1 MSTGSTVNPEQ
12 VLGVTVCTNCRK
24 RFRIA
29 KKYEAVLGKSVKCS
43 ACHQPFVVNLEPPS
57 QVEQAAIQNA
67 EQKAAEQQ
75 QSNEG
80 NGAGTTK
87 KKKKTKSEIRKEYI
101 DRIRDNLKVLHKEL
115 VEITENCSSEEQIRI
130 WCVNVLKTVLEYDSN
145 QIDTEVLALGQ
156 RIDIALKDDDRIFMI
171 IECKNTR
178 SKLSSAVRDQAVM
191 YAINKSAEWAVTTNG
206 PIWKLWRVI
215 PRKGLDPQVEPV
227 FDISLLDEDGISE
240 ADLSNFYLLTKR
252 ALFNGETLREFH
264 RKNASNDQ
272 HILQAILSPRVVE
285 AVVKSLT
292 ESYQTTHDERVS
304 LTTEYIAERLEE
316 MFLPDEL

>member
-1 MSTGSTVNPEQ
+1 MSTGSTVSPEQ

-29 KKYEAVLGKSVKCS
+29 KKYEAALGKTIKCS

-67 EQKAAEQQ
+67 AEKAAEQQ
-75 QSNEG
+75 QAESAAEP
-80 NGAGTTK
+80 APK

-115 VEITENCSSEEQIRI
+115 VQITENCSSEEQIRI
-130 WCVNVLKTVLEYDSN
+130 WCVNVLKTVLEYDSD
-145 QIDTEVLALGQ
+145 QIDTEVNALGQ
-156 RIDIALKDDDRIFMI
+156 RIDIALKHDGKIFMI
-171 IECKNTR
+171 IECKNTK

-206 PIWKLWRVI
+206 PVWKLWRVM

-227 FDISLLDEDGISE
+227 FDISLMDDDGISE
-240 ADLSNFYLLTKR
+240 YDLASFYLLTKR
-252 ALFNGETLREFH
+252 ALFNGETLREYH
-264 RKNASNDQ
+264 RIHASNDQ
-272 HILQAILSPRVVE
+272 HILQAMLSDRVVD
-285 AVVKSLT
+285 AVIKTLT
-292 ESYQTTHDERVS
+292 ENYQTTHDEKVS
-304 LTTEYIAERLEE
+304 LTPEFIAERLEE
-316 MFLPDEL
+316 MFLPEEL